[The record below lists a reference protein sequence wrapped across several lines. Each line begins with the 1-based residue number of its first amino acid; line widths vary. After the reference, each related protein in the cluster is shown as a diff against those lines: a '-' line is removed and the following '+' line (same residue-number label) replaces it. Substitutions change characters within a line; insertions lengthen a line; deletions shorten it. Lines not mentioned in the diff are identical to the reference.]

1 MKTSQN
7 GIDLIKRFEGLELE
21 SYQDI
26 AGIWT
31 IGYGHTGPEVGP
43 DQRLSNQEAEALL
56 RHDLVSR
63 EKAVSRLTRV
73 KINQNEFDAL
83 ISFVYNVGIG
93 AYERSTA
100 RRRLN
105 KEDRLGAAD
114 ALTWFN
120 KATVNGVLREVL
132 GLSRRR
138 AAEKA
143 LFITPTE
150 ALSSRP
156 ENVNDSGRVTPIEDP
171 PRRGSISDS
180 RTIQGATVAGGAGVA
195 ASNMGRDAS
204 EELDEMETSIEQG
217 GMPVGH
223 GHNNSHAP
231 GSDQDDDADTHEP
244 DTHDD
249 DDGSTEPGDPID
261 DETSDGSEDNQGLE
275 IPDLEGETDQ
285 TPPENQDD
293 TSDPSPDSETPTADD
308 ATDTSDETP
317 DVNTETEGSSS
328 NIESAE
334 SEGEATG
341 TVVEVPGTPP
351 PAKHQ
356 RHEADAQIQFALMIV
371 IILAVLYILFARIDD
386 WFKFRR

>member
-1 MKTSQN
+1 MKTSQA

-43 DQRLSNQEAEALL
+43 DQRLSAREAEALL

-63 EKAVSRLTRV
+63 EKSVSRLTRV
-73 KINQNEFDAL
+73 GINQNEFDAL
-83 ISFVYNVGIG
+83 VSFVYNVGIG

-105 KEDRLGAAD
+105 RGDRMGAAD

-138 AAEKA
+138 SAEKA
-143 LFITPTE
+143 LFLTPTE
-150 ALSSRP
+150 DLTARP
-156 ENVNDSGRVTPIEDP
+156 ENINDNGRITPVEDP
-171 PRRGSISDS
+171 PRRGTIGDS

-204 EELDEMETSIEQG
+204 EELDEVETSIEQG
-217 GMPVGH
+217 GMPVDH
-223 GHNNSHAP
+223 GHNNSHSPDGDIEPETGTGTGDNTDSNASDHTDHDEPEIPDLDGEDLDSDNSLEVPDEIAP
-231 GSDQDDDADTHEP
+231 PAT
-244 DTHDD
+244 
-249 DDGSTEPGDPID
+249 
-261 DETSDGSEDNQGLE
+261 GSEDNDIDANDDIENDDNTEDGNDDTEDVGLE
-275 IPDLEGETDQ
+275 PVIPET
-285 TPPENQDD
+285 
-293 TSDPSPDSETPTADD
+293 
-308 ATDTSDETP
+308 
-317 DVNTETEGSSS
+317 TEG
-328 NIESAE
+328 
-334 SEGEATG
+334 TG
-341 TVVEVPGTPP
+341 TITEMPSNAPP
-351 PAKHQ
+351 SKHK
-356 RHEADAQIQFALMIV
+356 RHEADAQVQFALMII
-371 IILAVLYILFARIDD
+371 IILAVLYIFFARIDD